1 MAGTTLTLTPDGFRG
16 RVLGKYEVLCRLS
29 TGGMAEIF
37 LAAQKGL
44 AGFRKM
50 VVLKQ
55 ILPDIRGEEE
65 FVRMFLDEA
74 KVTAAFNHPHIA
86 HVYDL
91 DVADGELFLAME
103 FVPGATLVE
112 VARACRSAHEPIP
125 IGFSLMSVRDTAVAL
140 NYAHSFTDPLGR
152 PSPVVHRD
160 VAEKNIMVTYEGVTK
175 LLDFGIAKSLARAG
189 RTAVGMVKGTSG
201 YMSPE
206 QIMGDP
212 LDARSDLFSL
222 GVVLHECLT
231 GMRLFYAKS
240 AEAMMNAVLSGDVPP
255 PSRVNK
261 EVPPELDAIVLK
273 ALAKRRE
280 DRYGTTLEFARAIE
294 RAVGQRIWHPE
305 QSSELMLRLFA
316 ERRDQT
322 RLLLMG
328 AQSTGDGTSSE
339 TQVAQVIA
347 RGGDVPEPATLPP
360 AGAMPQISS
369 ALPPRASAPAKAPAP
384 AKASPAPAAGVGGR
398 RNTTEELAV
407 RKPAAVSPSRRVSPP
422 PTNELSAQP
431 EDSEPG
437 VRTQPALPPVMLDS
451 SLRITAPVTAA
462 PGYAEGETI
471 LTPLSRVGTQPP
483 EDPKARHAKEP
494 PAFVPPSDEPRA
506 RGGRESEEGR
516 ARSGRDGGS
525 DDARQRSAN
534 GSEDP
539 RSRAG
544 RDAAHGSAED
554 SRPRPPREAIN
565 ASPEEARPRP
575 PREAFSP
582 SGEDARSRSARDAAN
597 GSAEDSRP
605 RPPRDG
611 ANSSA
616 DDARAR
622 SGRDGVNGST
632 DDTRARS
639 GRDGANASTDDT
651 RARSGRDGVNGS
663 TDDTRARS
671 GRDGANAS
679 TDDTRVRSGRDASNG
694 STDDARARSG
704 RDGANSSDAAR
715 ARPAR
720 DASNTS
726 AEDSRPR
733 PSRSSTQDSLRVTQ
747 PHTPPQA
754 LLNDSETAI
763 SRVPSLPAE
772 EVPEK
777 TPAVRRSPSSH
788 RKQSSPPSRSTPAR
802 ASNRPTEPHDFLA
815 ESPAP
820 RRGRGGLIAAGIVFL
835 AIAGLGTTVALG
847 LDGGRV
853 SALWSSAPS
862 RKPDTNSSTTS
873 PPPPPQPEAPKPTP
887 TEPPAPEPSTA
898 VAQVTPPAEPA
909 APTEETT
916 PPGDDSST
924 DDAQTPKAKTRTP
937 VRKPAAT
944 PVRGKPRTA
953 TPADDSEA
961 DLPAPDDSAT
971 EAAAPQGFLT
981 LVTEPSARVSLAGR
995 SLGETP
1001 LTKVALPVGR
1011 HTLKLMDGTGRPLK
1025 LLVEIKPDDI
1035 TSVRVPL
1042 EMLAN
1047 P

>member
-37 LAAQKGL
+37 LAAQKGA

-112 VARACRSAHEPIP
+112 VARACRTAQEPIP
-125 IGFSLMSVRDTAVAL
+125 IGLSLMAVRDTAVAL

-322 RLLLMG
+322 RLLLMSG
-328 AQSTGDGTSSE
+328 QSSGDGTSSE
-339 TQVAQVIA
+339 TQVAQVLA

-360 AGAMPQISS
+360 AS
-369 ALPPRASAPAKAPAP
+369 ALPPRTPAKAPAP
-384 AKASPAPAAGVGGR
+384 AKAPQAPAAGVGGR

-407 RKPAAVSPSRRVSPP
+407 RKPAAQPSSRRVSPPTETLRPPP
-422 PTNELSAQP
+422 PTNELSARP
-431 EDSEPG
+431 DDSEPG

-451 SLRITAPVTAA
+451 SLRITAPVTAS
-462 PGYAEGETI
+462 PGYVEGETI
-471 LTPLSRVGTQPP
+471 LTPLSRMGAQPA

-494 PAFVPPSDEPRA
+494 PSFVPPSDEPRA

-516 ARSGRDGGS
+516 ARSAREGAS
-525 DDARQRSAN
+525 DDARQRSARDSAN

-554 SRPRPPREAIN
+554 
-565 ASPEEARPRP
+565 ARPRP
-575 PREAFSP
+575 PREAFNAPPEEARPKPPREAFSA
-582 SGEDARSRSARDAAN
+582 SGEDARSRSARD
-597 GSAEDSRP
+597 
-605 RPPRDG
+605 G
-611 ANSSA
+611 A
-616 DDARAR
+616 
-622 SGRDGVNGST
+622 NGST
-632 DDTRARS
+632 DDS
-639 GRDGANASTDDT
+639 
-651 RARSGRDGVNGS
+651 
-663 TDDTRARS
+663 
-671 GRDGANAS
+671 
-679 TDDTRVRSGRDASNG
+679 
-694 STDDARARSG
+694 RARSG
-704 RDGANSSDAAR
+704 RDGANSSSDAAR
-715 ARPAR
+715 ARSGRDASNNGAEDSRPRPPR

-726 AEDSRPR
+726 PEDSRPR
-733 PSRSSTQDSLRVTQ
+733 PSRSATQDSLRVTQ
-747 PHTPPQA
+747 PHTAPQS
-754 LLNDSETAI
+754 LLNDGETAI
-763 SRVPSLPAE
+763 SRVPSLPPE
-772 EVPEK
+772 EAPEK
-777 TPAVRRSPSSH
+777 TPAVRRSPSS
-788 RKQSSPPSRSTPAR
+788 RKQSSPPARSTPAR
-802 ASNRPTEPHDFLA
+802 ASGRPTEPHDFLA
-815 ESPAP
+815 DAPPAP
-820 RRGRGGLIAAGIVFL
+820 RRGKGGLIAAGIVFL
-835 AIAGLGTTVALG
+835 AIAGLVTTVALG

-853 SALWSSAPS
+853 SSLWSSAPS
-862 RKPDTNSSTTS
+862 RRPDANSSTTS
-873 PPPPPQPEAPKPTP
+873 PPPPSEPEPEPEAQKPAP
-887 TEPPAPEPSTA
+887 TEPTAPAPSTE
-898 VAQVTPPAEPA
+898 VAEATPPAEPA
-909 APTEETT
+909 APTD
-916 PPGDDSST
+916 PPPSDDSAT
-924 DDAQTPKAKTRTP
+924 DDAEAPKAKTRTP
-937 VRKPAAT
+937 VRKAKRDASDPAPT
-944 PVRGKPRTA
+944 PARGKSRTA
-953 TPADDSEA
+953 VPADDSEA
-961 DLPAPDDSAT
+961 GLPAPDESAT
-971 EAAAPQGFLT
+971 EAAGPQGFLT

-1025 LLVEIKPDDI
+1025 LLVEIKPDDT